1 MRKYLLLISI
11 LLLPLMSLTVQAQ
24 DSLIAQQTPLSDSIG
39 CKTKYATTIELSKGY
54 LSGITIMVRE
64 ADVYHGV
71 LFNEFGITALEFT
84 YQPQIKKV
92 ELIEVIAML
101 DKWYIRRVLKNDL
114 QHVMENLM
122 KGNPTYKNEKYHI
135 SYKFLVMSNDENV
148 SIKEGEND
156 ATEE

>member
-11 LLLPLMSLTVQAQ
+11 LLLSLASLTVQAQ
-24 DSLIAQQTPLSDSIG
+24 DSLIVQQAPLSDSIG
-39 CKTKYATTIELSKGY
+39 CKTRYATTIELSKGY

-84 YQPQIKKV
+84 YQPQTKKV

-101 DKWYIRRVLKNDL
+101 DKWYIRRVLKSDL

-122 KGNPTYKNEKYHI
+122 KGNPTYKDEKYHI
-135 SYKFLVMSNDENV
+135 SYKFSVMSNDKNA
-148 SIKEGEND
+148 SIEEGEND
-156 ATEE
+156 ATKE

>member
-11 LLLPLMSLTVQAQ
+11 LLLSLASLTVQAQ
-24 DSLIAQQTPLSDSIG
+24 DSLIVQQASLSDSIG
-39 CKTKYATTIELSKGY
+39 CKTRYATTIELSKGY

-84 YQPQIKKV
+84 YQPQTKKV

-114 QHVMENLM
+114 QYVMENLM
-122 KGNPTYKNEKYHI
+122 KGNPTYKDEKYHI
-135 SYKFLVMSNDENV
+135 SYKFSVMSNDENA
-148 SIKEGEND
+148 SIEEGEND
-156 ATEE
+156 ATKE

>member
-11 LLLPLMSLTVQAQ
+11 LLLSLASLTVQAQ
-24 DSLIAQQTPLSDSIG
+24 DSLIVQQAPLSDSIG
-39 CKTKYATTIELSKGY
+39 CKTRYATTIELSKGY

-84 YQPQIKKV
+84 YQPQTKKV

-114 QHVMENLM
+114 QYVMENLM
-122 KGNPTYKNEKYHI
+122 KGNPTYKDEKYHI
-135 SYKFLVMSNDENV
+135 SYKFSVMCNDENA
-148 SIKEGEND
+148 SIEEGEND
-156 ATEE
+156 ATKE

>member
-11 LLLPLMSLTVQAQ
+11 LLLSLASLTVQAQ
-24 DSLIAQQTPLSDSIG
+24 DSLIVQQAPLSDSIG
-39 CKTKYATTIELSKGY
+39 CKTRYATTIELSKGY

-84 YQPQIKKV
+84 YQPQTKKV

-122 KGNPTYKNEKYHI
+122 KGNPTYKDVKYHI
-135 SYKFLVMSNDENV
+135 SYKFSVMSNDENA
-148 SIKEGEND
+148 SIEEGKND
-156 ATEE
+156 ATKE

>member
-11 LLLPLMSLTVQAQ
+11 LLLSLASLTVQAQ
-24 DSLIAQQTPLSDSIG
+24 DSLIVQQAPLSDSIG
-39 CKTKYATTIELSKGY
+39 CKTRYATTIELSKGY
-54 LSGITIMVRE
+54 LSGITLIVRE

-84 YQPQIKKV
+84 YQPQTKKV

-122 KGNPTYKNEKYHI
+122 KGNPTYKDEKYHI
-135 SYKFLVMSNDENV
+135 SYKFSVMSNDENA
-148 SIKEGEND
+148 SIEEGEND
-156 ATEE
+156 ATKE

>member
-11 LLLPLMSLTVQAQ
+11 LLLSLASLTVQAQ
-24 DSLIAQQTPLSDSIG
+24 DSLIVQQAPLLDSIG
-39 CKTKYATTIELSKGY
+39 CKTRYATTIELSKGY

-84 YQPQIKKV
+84 YQPQTKKV

-114 QHVMENLM
+114 QYVMENLM
-122 KGNPTYKNEKYHI
+122 KGNPTYKDEKYHI
-135 SYKFLVMSNDENV
+135 SYKFSVMSNDENA
-148 SIKEGEND
+148 SIEEGEND
-156 ATEE
+156 ATKE

>member
-11 LLLPLMSLTVQAQ
+11 LLLSLASLTVQAQ
-24 DSLIAQQTPLSDSIG
+24 DSLIVQQDPLLDSIG
-39 CKTKYATTIELSKGY
+39 CKTRYATTIELSKGY

-84 YQPQIKKV
+84 YQPQTKKV

-122 KGNPTYKNEKYHI
+122 KGNPTYKDEKYHI
-135 SYKFLVMSNDENV
+135 SYKFSVMSNDENA
-148 SIKEGEND
+148 SIEEGEND
-156 ATEE
+156 ATKE

>member
-11 LLLPLMSLTVQAQ
+11 LLLSLASLTVQAQ
-24 DSLIAQQTPLSDSIG
+24 DSLIVQQAPLSDSIG

-84 YQPQIKKV
+84 YQPHTKKV

-122 KGNPTYKNEKYHI
+122 KGNPTYKDEKYHI
-135 SYKFLVMSNDENV
+135 SYKFSVMSNDENA

-156 ATEE
+156 ATKE

>member
-11 LLLPLMSLTVQAQ
+11 LLLSLASLTVQAQ
-24 DSLIAQQTPLSDSIG
+24 DSLIVQQAPLSDSIG
-39 CKTKYATTIELSKGY
+39 CKTRYATTIELSKGY

-84 YQPQIKKV
+84 YQPQTKKV

-114 QHVMENLM
+114 QYVMENLM
-122 KGNPTYKNEKYHI
+122 KGNPIYKDEKYHI
-135 SYKFLVMSNDENV
+135 IYKFSVMSNDENASV
-148 SIKEGEND
+148 KEGEND

>member
-84 YQPQIKKV
+84 YQPQTKKV

>member
-11 LLLPLMSLTVQAQ
+11 LLLSLASLTVQAQ
-24 DSLIAQQTPLSDSIG
+24 DSLIVQQAPLSDSIG
-39 CKTKYATTIELSKGY
+39 CKTRYATTIELSKGY

-84 YQPQIKKV
+84 YQPQPKKV

-122 KGNPTYKNEKYHI
+122 KGNPTYKDEKYHI
-135 SYKFLVMSNDENV
+135 SYKFSVMSNDENA
-148 SIKEGEND
+148 SIEEGEND
-156 ATEE
+156 ATKE

>member
-11 LLLPLMSLTVQAQ
+11 LLLSLASLTVQAQ
-24 DSLIAQQTPLSDSIG
+24 DSLIVQQAPLSDSIG
-39 CKTKYATTIELSKGY
+39 CKTRYATTIELSKGY

-84 YQPQIKKV
+84 YQPQTKNV

-114 QHVMENLM
+114 QYVMENLM
-122 KGNPTYKNEKYHI
+122 KGNPTYKDEKYHI
-135 SYKFLVMSNDENV
+135 SYKFSVMSNDENA
-148 SIKEGEND
+148 SIEEGEND
-156 ATEE
+156 ATKE

>member
-11 LLLPLMSLTVQAQ
+11 LLLSLTSLTVQAQ
-24 DSLIAQQTPLSDSIG
+24 DSLIVQQAPLLDSIG
-39 CKTKYATTIELSKGY
+39 CKTRYATTIELSKGY

-84 YQPQIKKV
+84 YLPQTKKV

-122 KGNPTYKNEKYHI
+122 KGNPTYKDEKYHI
-135 SYKFLVMSNDENV
+135 SYKFSVMSNDENASV
-148 SIKEGEND
+148 EEGEND
-156 ATEE
+156 ATKE

>member
-11 LLLPLMSLTVQAQ
+11 LLLSLASLTVQAQ
-24 DSLIAQQTPLSDSIG
+24 DSLIVQQAPLSDSIG
-39 CKTKYATTIELSKGY
+39 CKTRYATTIELSKGY

-84 YQPQIKKV
+84 YLPQTKKV

-122 KGNPTYKNEKYHI
+122 KGNPTYKDEKYHI
-135 SYKFLVMSNDENV
+135 SYKFSVMSNDENA
-148 SIKEGEND
+148 SIEEVEND
-156 ATEE
+156 ATKE

>member
-1 MRKYLLLISI
+1 MRTYLLLISI
-11 LLLPLMSLTVQAQ
+11 LLLSLASLTVQAQ
-24 DSLIAQQTPLSDSIG
+24 DSLIVQQAPLSDSIG
-39 CKTKYATTIELSKGY
+39 CKTRYATTIELSKGY

-84 YQPQIKKV
+84 YQPQTKKV

-122 KGNPTYKNEKYHI
+122 KGNPTYKDEKYHI
-135 SYKFLVMSNDENV
+135 SYKFSVMSNDENA
-148 SIKEGEND
+148 SIEEGEND
-156 ATEE
+156 ATKE

>member
-1 MRKYLLLISI
+1 ML
-11 LLLPLMSLTVQAQ
+11 
-24 DSLIAQQTPLSDSIG
+24 DSIG
-39 CKTKYATTIELSKGY
+39 CKTRYATTIELSKGY

-84 YQPQIKKV
+84 YQPQTKKV

-122 KGNPTYKNEKYHI
+122 KGNPTYKDEKYHI
-135 SYKFLVMSNDENV
+135 SYKFSVMSNDENA
-148 SIKEGEND
+148 SIEEGEND
-156 ATEE
+156 ATKE

>member
-24 DSLIAQQTPLSDSIG
+24 DRLIAQQTPLSDSIG

-54 LSGITIMVRE
+54 LSGITVMVRE

-135 SYKFLVMSNDENV
+135 SYKFSVMSNDENV

>member
-11 LLLPLMSLTVQAQ
+11 LLLSLASLTVQAQ
-24 DSLIAQQTPLSDSIG
+24 DSLIVQQAPLLDSIG
-39 CKTKYATTIELSKGY
+39 CKTRYATTIELSKGY

-84 YQPQIKKV
+84 YQPQTKKV

-122 KGNPTYKNEKYHI
+122 KGNPTYKDEKYHI
-135 SYKFLVMSNDENV
+135 SYKFSVMSNDKNA
-148 SIKEGEND
+148 SIEEGEND
-156 ATEE
+156 ATKE

>member
-11 LLLPLMSLTVQAQ
+11 LLLSLASLTVQAQ
-24 DSLIAQQTPLSDSIG
+24 DSLIVQQAPLSDSIG
-39 CKTKYATTIELSKGY
+39 CKTRYVTTIELSKGY

-84 YQPQIKKV
+84 YQPQTKKV

-122 KGNPTYKNEKYHI
+122 KGNPTYKDEKYHI
-135 SYKFLVMSNDENV
+135 SYKFSVMSNDENA
-148 SIKEGEND
+148 SIEEGEND
-156 ATEE
+156 ATKE

>member
-11 LLLPLMSLTVQAQ
+11 LLLSLASLTVQAQ
-24 DSLIAQQTPLSDSIG
+24 DSLIIQQAPLSDSIG

-84 YQPQIKKV
+84 YQPQTKKV

-122 KGNPTYKNEKYHI
+122 KGNPTYKDEKYHI
-135 SYKFLVMSNDENV
+135 SYKFSVMSNDENA
-148 SIKEGEND
+148 SIEEGEND
-156 ATEE
+156 ATKE

>member
-11 LLLPLMSLTVQAQ
+11 LLFSLASLTVQAQ
-24 DSLIAQQTPLSDSIG
+24 DSLIVQQAPLSDSIG
-39 CKTKYATTIELSKGY
+39 CKTRYATTIELSKGY

-84 YQPQIKKV
+84 YQPQTKKV

-122 KGNPTYKNEKYHI
+122 KGNPTYKDEKYHI
-135 SYKFLVMSNDENV
+135 SYKFSVMSNDENA
-148 SIKEGEND
+148 SIEEGEND
-156 ATEE
+156 ATKE

>member
-11 LLLPLMSLTVQAQ
+11 LLLPLMSLMVQAQ

-92 ELIEVIAML
+92 ELLEVIAML
-101 DKWYIRRVLKNDL
+101 DKWYTRRVLKNDL
-114 QHVMENLM
+114 QYVMENLM

-135 SYKFLVMSNDENV
+135 SYKFSVMSNDENV

>member
-11 LLLPLMSLTVQAQ
+11 LLLSLASLTVQPQ
-24 DSLIAQQTPLSDSIG
+24 DSLIVQQAPLLDSIG
-39 CKTKYATTIELSKGY
+39 CKTRYATTIELSKGY

-84 YQPQIKKV
+84 YQPQTKKV

-122 KGNPTYKNEKYHI
+122 KGNPTYKDEKYHI
-135 SYKFLVMSNDENV
+135 SYKFSVMSNDENASV
-148 SIKEGEND
+148 EEGEND
-156 ATEE
+156 ATKE

>member
-11 LLLPLMSLTVQAQ
+11 LLLSLASLTVQAQ
-24 DSLIAQQTPLSDSIG
+24 DSLIVQQAPLSDSIG
-39 CKTKYATTIELSKGY
+39 CKTRYATTIELSKGY

-84 YQPQIKKV
+84 YQPQTKKV

-122 KGNPTYKNEKYHI
+122 KGNLTYKDEKYHI
-135 SYKFLVMSNDENV
+135 SYKFSVMSNDKNA
-148 SIKEGEND
+148 SIEEGEND
-156 ATEE
+156 ATKE

>member
-11 LLLPLMSLTVQAQ
+11 LLLSLASLTVQAQ
-24 DSLIAQQTPLSDSIG
+24 DSLIVQQAPLLDSIG

-84 YQPQIKKV
+84 YQPQTKKV

-122 KGNPTYKNEKYHI
+122 KGNPTYKDEKYHI
-135 SYKFLVMSNDENV
+135 SYKFSVMSNDENA
-148 SIKEGEND
+148 SIEEGEND
-156 ATEE
+156 ATKE

>member
-1 MRKYLLLISI
+1 M
-11 LLLPLMSLTVQAQ
+11 VQQ
-24 DSLIAQQTPLSDSIG
+24 PPLSDSIG
-39 CKTKYATTIELSKGY
+39 CKTRYATTIELSKGY

-84 YQPQIKKV
+84 YQPQTKKV

-114 QHVMENLM
+114 QYVMENLM
-122 KGNPTYKNEKYHI
+122 KGNPTYKDEKYHI
-135 SYKFLVMSNDENV
+135 SYKFSVMSNDENA
-148 SIKEGEND
+148 SIEEGEND
-156 ATEE
+156 ATKE

>member
-54 LSGITIMVRE
+54 LSGITVMVRE

-135 SYKFLVMSNDENV
+135 SYKFSVMSNDENV

>member
-11 LLLPLMSLTVQAQ
+11 LLLSLASLTVQAQ
-24 DSLIAQQTPLSDSIG
+24 DSLIVQQAPLSDSIG
-39 CKTKYATTIELSKGY
+39 CKTRYATTIELSKGY

-71 LFNEFGITALEFT
+71 LFNEFGITALEFI
-84 YQPQIKKV
+84 YQPQTKKV

-114 QHVMENLM
+114 QYVMENLM
-122 KGNPTYKNEKYHI
+122 KGNPTYKDEKYHI
-135 SYKFLVMSNDENV
+135 SYKFSVMSNDENA
-148 SIKEGEND
+148 SIEEGEND
-156 ATEE
+156 ATKE

>member
-11 LLLPLMSLTVQAQ
+11 LLLSLASLTVQAQ
-24 DSLIAQQTPLSDSIG
+24 DSLIVQQAPLSDSIG
-39 CKTKYATTIELSKGY
+39 CKTRYATTIELSKGY

-84 YQPQIKKV
+84 YQPQTKKV

-122 KGNPTYKNEKYHI
+122 KGNPTYKDEKYHI
-135 SYKFLVMSNDENV
+135 SYKFSVMSNDENA
-148 SIKEGEND
+148 SIEEGEND
-156 ATEE
+156 ATKD

>member
-11 LLLPLMSLTVQAQ
+11 LLLSLASLTVQAQ
-24 DSLIAQQTPLSDSIG
+24 DSLIVQQAPLSDSIG
-39 CKTKYATTIELSKGY
+39 CKTRYATTIELSKDY

-84 YQPQIKKV
+84 YQPQTKKV

-122 KGNPTYKNEKYHI
+122 KGNPTYKDEKYHI
-135 SYKFLVMSNDENV
+135 SYKFSVMSNDENA
-148 SIKEGEND
+148 SIEEGEND
-156 ATEE
+156 ATKE

>member
-1 MRKYLLLISI
+1 
-11 LLLPLMSLTVQAQ
+11 MSLMVQAQ

-135 SYKFLVMSNDENV
+135 SYKFSVMSNDENI

>member
-1 MRKYLLLISI
+1 MQKYLLLISI
-11 LLLPLMSLTVQAQ
+11 LLLSLASLTVQAQ
-24 DSLIAQQTPLSDSIG
+24 DSLIVQQAPLSDSIG
-39 CKTKYATTIELSKGY
+39 CKTRYATTIELSKGY

-84 YQPQIKKV
+84 YQPQTKKV

-122 KGNPTYKNEKYHI
+122 KGNPTYKDEKYHI
-135 SYKFLVMSNDENV
+135 CYKFSVMSNDENA
-148 SIKEGEND
+148 SIEEGEND
-156 ATEE
+156 ATKE

>member
-11 LLLPLMSLTVQAQ
+11 LLLSLASLTVQAQ
-24 DSLIAQQTPLSDSIG
+24 DSLIVQQAPLSDSIG
-39 CKTKYATTIELSKGY
+39 CKTRYATTIELSKGY

-84 YQPQIKKV
+84 YQPQTKKV
-92 ELIEVIAML
+92 ELIEVIGML

-122 KGNPTYKNEKYHI
+122 KGNPTYKDEKYHI
-135 SYKFLVMSNDENV
+135 SYKFSVMSNDENA
-148 SIKEGEND
+148 SIEEGEND
-156 ATEE
+156 ATKE

>member
-11 LLLPLMSLTVQAQ
+11 LLLSLASLTVQAQ
-24 DSLIAQQTPLSDSIG
+24 DSLIVQQAPLSDSIG

-84 YQPQIKKV
+84 YQPQTKKV

-114 QHVMENLM
+114 QYVMENLM
-122 KGNPTYKNEKYHI
+122 KGNPTYKDEKYHI
-135 SYKFLVMSNDENV
+135 SYKFSVMSNDENA
-148 SIKEGEND
+148 SIEEGEND
-156 ATEE
+156 ATKE

>member
-54 LSGITIMVRE
+54 LSGITMMVRE

-135 SYKFLVMSNDENV
+135 SYKFSVMSNDENI